1 MEQQANSAAQ
11 EAVKEEKFENVG
23 GEQPME
29 NGGNNPLAIVGAV
42 AKGLWA
48 KKWVRDTVKV
58 GGGAL
63 VGWIARGI
71 TKKTKKED

>member
-1 MEQQANSAAQ
+1 MEQQENNAAQ

-29 NGGNNPLAIVGAV
+29 NGGNNLLATVGAV
-42 AKGLWA
+42 AKGLWS

-58 GGGAL
+58 GVGAL
-63 VGWIARGI
+63 TGWIARGI
-71 TKKTKKED
+71 VSSKKKED